1 MGGPR
6 PHPICQFC
14 NPKRPRGAWFLPTSL
29 PGIISCPRCSLSGR
43 LSLQSS
49 DLCLP
54 PGLPRSGVP
63 FSALGISLHPLTP
76 TPNPGVV
83 PGSFLPLPNPSVRP
97 LSPEAS
103 QIRQPPAATRVQ
115 AVPSSCLRDCT
126 AGASDL
132 IPPPPLLLPNVSL
145 PACTLECLWHSS
157 LSTQSETR
165 ASCEAC
171 AALRDL
177 PARPASV
184 ASAPEPLSCLL
195 PSATSAAVLICS
207 QAHACAGLCTCS
219 SLCLGHSPEMPSWLT
234 ASLHSSRCSSVG
246 SSGRPSRPP

>member
-1 MGGPR
+1 MAPADFSPWHYLLPPLLTFWPSFSPIIRPLPSPR
-6 PHPICQFC
+6 
-14 NPKRPRGAWFLPTSL
+14 ASSL
-29 PGIISCPRCSLSGR
+29 RCSL
-43 LSLQSS
+43 LSARHLSS
-49 DLCLP
+49 P
-54 PGLPRSGVP
+54 AYSNPQPGSC
-63 FSALGISLHPLTP
+63 
-76 TPNPGVV
+76 
-83 PGSFLPLPNPSVRP
+83 PGSFLPLPNKSVRP

-115 AVPSSCLRDCT
+115 ADSPPASET
-126 AGASDL
+126 AGTSDL

-177 PARPASV
+177 PARPASM